1 MTRSEELRRRH
12 RKILG
17 WSLGLAAVAHLAVL
31 FLTPPFET
39 VPLPA
44 SGSEREESDSSR
56 AVSAEVDILFGPPVI
71 WSHDGSLWP
80 EPPERHLEARRG
92 VQLPALCA
100 GLARPARAPVR
111 GRVRLRVS
119 STGQA
124 EVMRLTESSGDLC
137 ADRVL
142 TDVANS
148 LLYRWLPNERFP
160 APVELLQP
168 VTLTA
173 VRD

>member
-1 MTRSEELRRRH
+1 MTRARELRRRH

-17 WSLGLAAVAHLAVL
+17 WSLGVAAVAHVAVL

-39 VPLPA
+39 VPLPG
-44 SGSEREESDSSR
+44 SGPGPERADSSG

-71 WSHDGSLWP
+71 WTHDGALWL

-100 GLARPARAPVR
+100 GLARPARPPLR
-111 GRVRLRVS
+111 GRVRLRVA
-119 STGQA
+119 STGRA
-124 EVMRLTESSGDLC
+124 EVMRLAESSGDLC
-137 ADRVL
+137 ADQVL

-173 VRD
+173 VRE